1 MDTSFLRPSLLPKLA
16 LCGHYRSEEFAG
28 AAADRG
34 TKLDNVF
41 RLALTPP
48 ELLPKTGTVGVIL
61 SDDDQIQAVEWAVKT
76 ARALAGEHDLEA
88 RESELRVDIPIHGM
102 SGTAD
107 LLCEGAGWSADL
119 KSGQVRDYEAQQAA
133 YAIGFMERFF
143 VDEWTVYLLFC
154 DEQRVERLLFT
165 LESATEIVHDALAL
179 WAGGV
184 PPQPNDYCGWC
195 AARWTCSA
203 RREQLGLV
211 VPAGEVATIDLESM
225 ESDKLVA
232 FTLACKTI
240 EDFSGKARDI
250 LKERALKPGVK
261 IPGVSV
267 VSKRGSRT
275 IPAVWLLPVAK
286 DLLPLL
292 GNVSEA
298 KAKEAWIAS
307 DQPAEKFPADKIIEG
322 AGSTYITVR
331 PMKAKKLKGGEA

>member
-1 MDTSFLRPSLLPKLA
+1 MSADHSFLRPSLLPKLA

-34 TKLDNVF
+34 TKLDEAF
-41 RLALTPP
+41 RLLIEKP
-48 ELLPKTGTVGVIL
+48 ERFPSNWHEFTEDERTAIL
-61 SDDDQIQAVEWAVKT
+61 WAVKT
-76 ARALAGEHDLEA
+76 AGALAGEHRLEA
-88 RESELRVDIPIHGM
+88 REEFLKIEVGIHGM
-102 SGTAD
+102 TGTAD
-107 LLCEGAGWSADL
+107 LLCPDALWSADL

-133 YAIGFMERFF
+133 YALGFMERFF
-143 VDEWTVYLLFC
+143 VDEWTIYLLYC
-154 DEQRVERLLFT
+154 DQQEVETLRFT

-179 WAGGV
+179 WRGGV

-211 VPAGEVATIDLESM
+211 VPAGEVAKIDLDSM

-232 FTLACKTI
+232 FTQACKTV

-250 LKERALKPGVK
+250 LKERAMKPGVK

-275 IPAVWLLPVAK
+275 IPAVELEDIATT
-286 DLLPLL
+286 LLPLL
-292 GNVSEA
+292 GNVSEK
-298 KAKEAWIAS
+298 KALEAWNTAQGGAYAKLVPFPS
-307 DQPAEKFPADKIIEG
+307 DKVVESG
-322 AGSTYITVR
+322 GSTYIMVK
-331 PMKAKKLKGGEA
+331 PVKAKKA

>member
-34 TKLDNVF
+34 TMMDEAF
-41 RLALTPP
+41 RLLIERPAHG
-48 ELLPKTGTVGVIL
+48 LPDRHWHQFNEEEEAAIY
-61 SDDDQIQAVEWAVKT
+61 WAVAT
-76 ARALAGEHDLEA
+76 ARALAGEHRLEA
-88 RESELRVDIPIHGM
+88 REEFLKIDVGIEGM
-102 SGTAD
+102 TGTAD

-133 YAIGFMERFF
+133 YALGFMERFF

-154 DEQRVERLLFT
+154 DEQRVERLSFT
-165 LESATEIVHDALAL
+165 MESATEIVHDALAL

-195 AARWTCSA
+195 AMRWTCSA

-232 FTLACKTI
+232 FTLACKTV

-250 LKERALKPGVK
+250 LKERAMRGK
-261 IPGVSV
+261 IEGVSLV
-267 VSKRGSRT
+267 TKKGSRT
-275 IPAVWLLPVAK
+275 IPAVELLPVAPA
-286 DLLPLL
+286 LLPLL

-298 KAKEAWIAS
+298 KAREAWGDAS
-307 DQPAEKFPADKIIEG
+307 GFPESKIIEG
-322 AGSTYITVR
+322 AGSAYVKISK
-331 PMKAKKLKGGEA
+331 PKAKKKALAD